1 MGQPANRKWWRL
13 LRRPAGADDR
23 RNPEGVQ
30 RRATDVSEVEG
41 GLDPMRLPMRGV
53 AGFLVAVS
61 ILWTHA
67 ASCAT
72 LDSSLLTAAQE
83 GNAPKIHSLLS
94 RGANPN
100 AANSDGNT
108 LTALM
113 LAARGGHSNAVSP
126 HFSPSPCPRTFRCDQ
141 STQRGRLP
149 WRRVVGAADGRAR
162 GALRASSAGSGRI
175 LGAPVRPF
183 TRRVGFGGCC
193 GLSAGQQ
200 RKAAQAR
207 S

>member
-1 MGQPANRKWWRL
+1 
-13 LRRPAGADDR
+13 
-23 RNPEGVQ
+23 
-30 RRATDVSEVEG
+30 
-41 GLDPMRLPMRGV
+41 MRGV

-113 LAARGGHSNAVSP
+113 LAARGGHSNAV
-126 HFSPSPCPRTFRCDQ
+126 
-141 STQRGRLP
+141 RLLLEAGAKVQTTGAIAVGVSGVNEGVTALMEAGNGNGNLRHAHHP
-149 WRRVVGAADGRAR
+149 WHQNA
-162 GALRASSAGSGRI
+162 
-175 LGAPVRPF
+175 
-183 TRRVGFGGCC
+183 
-193 GLSAGQQ
+193 
-200 RKAAQAR
+200 
-207 S
+207 